1 MMKKRIPFFLALA
14 VLSNA
19 YLIFLI
25 LKPAWEQIR
34 HQVEESGALFA
45 TVSEPLYHDYYFD
58 YRYEGVREEEDWNV
72 EVYREV
78 KVLLDENGKKIAEIP
93 TGKMEYIRIY
103 RDSSISPPLS

>member
-1 MMKKRIPFFLALA
+1 MKKRISFFLALA

-58 YRYEGVREEEDWNV
+58 YRYDGMREEKDWNV
-72 EVYREV
+72 EVYKEV
-78 KVLLDENGKKIAEIP
+78 KVLLDENGEKMAERKA
-93 TGKMEYIRIY
+93 G
-103 RDSSISPPLS
+103 